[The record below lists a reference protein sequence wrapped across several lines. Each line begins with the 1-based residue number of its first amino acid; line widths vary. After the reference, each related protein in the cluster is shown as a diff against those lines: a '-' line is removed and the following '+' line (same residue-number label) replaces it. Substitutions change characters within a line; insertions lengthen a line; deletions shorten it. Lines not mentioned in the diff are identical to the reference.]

1 MRYEAAG
8 YNQPTQTTDNAIQ
21 AAPAVAAGHSQPA
34 KTQAKKK
41 ATQTQRQPRRSVAKV
56 KASKTKPRKSST
68 KTSNFKASKI
78 KASDL
83 DWAGMAQQLLNVR
96 TFIDLKQEL
105 AEVGNQLKKID
116 VTASMSPAAQ
126 KRLTE
131 LDRRY
136 KQVIEGLAR
145 TQKTFDRDFDRVL
158 RKLQASKKEATKRL
172 NSIKKAS
179 KNIKKS
185 FAK

>member
-1 MRYEAAG
+1 MENTATRSQSAG
-8 YNQPTQTTDNAIQ
+8 GRTSKKRSPRKTTA
-21 AAPAVAAGHSQPA
+21 
-34 KTQAKKK
+34 
-41 ATQTQRQPRRSVAKV
+41 RSVKTRGV
-56 KASKTKPRKSST
+56 KTRGVKTRGVKTRGVQTRSVKKRKSSFKT
-68 KTSNFKASKI
+68 KKI

-96 TFIDLKQEL
+96 TFIDLKKEL
-105 AEVGNQLKKID
+105 TDVGNQLKKID
-116 VTASMSPAAQ
+116 VTASLSPSAQ
-126 KRLTE
+126 KKLTQ
-131 LDRRY
+131 LYQRY
-136 KQVIEGLAR
+136 KQVITQLAQ

-172 NSIKKAS
+172 QSIKKAS